1 VAVGS
6 TAWRWWIID
15 SLNRMSLELMTLELH
30 SVGAETVQG
39 VRVSVT
45 AIAQVKVCAREENQI
60 IASGPEKGVEK
71 LNKRM
76 ILLAAQHFLGEDLE
90 KVRMSLKQTL
100 EGHQRQILG
109 TLTVEQIYK
118 DRAAFSSKVREH
130 VHEDLDH
137 MGFEIVSY
145 SIKELSDQNGYME
158 ALGATQ
164 TAMVKREAAEGQA
177 KNEAEARI
185 KVSQADSGSQI
196 EAAKAGRLARV
207 ETNSQKQAEAESEQ
221 YLDLKKAEFS
231 QRVGEAKERAEAAAK
246 IERAKQQ
253 QEVMRQTAEQKV
265 IEKQVETRLTEQE
278 QMRYLV
284 EMEVGAAAASR
295 PLPGTDAA
303 RSARGM

>member
-1 VAVGS
+1 VFKKKTRGTLAAHAECAQVIE
-6 TAWRWWIID
+6 TVNR
-15 SLNRMSLELMTLELH
+15 LNLELMTLELH
-30 SVGAETVQG
+30 STEAETVQG

-45 AIAQVKVCAREENQI
+45 AIAGVKVNARLDGEVTL
-60 IASGPEKGVEK
+60 SGPEKGVEK

-76 ILLAAQHFLGEDLE
+76 ILLAAQHFLGEDIE
-90 KVRMSLKQTL
+90 KVRSSLKQTL

-130 VHEDLDH
+130 VHEDLER

-177 KNEAEARI
+177 KNQSEAKI
-185 KVSQADSGSQI
+185 KVSQSEAVSSI
-196 EAAKAGRLARV
+196 ESAKAMRQAQV
-207 ETNSQKQAEAESEQ
+207 EANTQRQAEAESQ
-221 YLDLKKAEFS
+221 QLLDLKQSEFN
-231 QRVGEAKERAEAAAK
+231 QRVGEARERAEAAAK

-253 QEVMRQTAEQKV
+253 QEVMRQTV
-265 IEKQVETRLTEQE
+265 QVRARFRFTR
-278 QMRYLV
+278 
-284 EMEVGAAAASR
+284 AAAA
-295 PLPGTDAA
+295 AA
-303 RSARGM
+303 AAAD